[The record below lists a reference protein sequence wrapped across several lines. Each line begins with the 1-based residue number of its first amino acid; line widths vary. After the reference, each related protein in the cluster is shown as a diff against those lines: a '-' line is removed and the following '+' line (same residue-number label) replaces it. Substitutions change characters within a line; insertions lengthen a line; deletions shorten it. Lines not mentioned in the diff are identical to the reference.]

1 MRRSIAVVVLAIV
14 GLIGCSG
21 ASHSGRPDATKAIQA
36 TSHDTK
42 SSLATIQQQPRRRSI
57 DVDGVK
63 LSILE
68 AGTGD
73 PVIFVHGVV
82 TTSNIFPKYLNAY
95 SPDFRGI
102 AVDLRGYGD
111 SDKPDT
117 GFTIDQFSKDLIKL
131 TDALHIEKPVWV
143 GVSMGGMILQRL
155 ALDNPSRV
163 KALVLVSTTDG
174 AMILDHHI
182 PSIGAPRD
190 YREVSKNM
198 IVESFPPGTD
208 AQIYQPLL
216 DRIPTWNAT
225 VIRQALTSMSQFN
238 VHGQL
243 SQIRVPTLIMVGAKD
258 DVATSVIA
266 RGIQEQ
272 IPGAQVKEFNTG
284 HFMMAED
291 PNGFLHVLGEFLRGL
306 KSIAPTSTGR
316 TAP

>member
-1 MRRSIAVVVLAIV
+1 MRRIVAAAMFAIV
-14 GLIGCSG
+14 GFTGCSG
-21 ASHSGRPDATKAIQA
+21 SSDSVRSNQTKEVQAKTAHTASSALMAE
-36 TSHDTK
+36 
-42 SSLATIQQQPRRRSI
+42 QPRRTSI
-57 DVDGVK
+57 NIDGVNV
-63 LSILE
+63 SILQ
-68 AGTGD
+68 AWTGD
-73 PVIFVHGVV
+73 PMIFVHGVV
-82 TTSNIFPKYLNAY
+82 TTSNIFTKYLSAY
-95 SPDFRGI
+95 SPDYRGI

-111 SDKPDT
+111 SDKPET

-131 TDALHIEKPVWV
+131 ADALHIDKPIWV

-155 ALDNPSRV
+155 ALDYPSRV

-208 AQIYQPLL
+208 PKTYQPLL

-238 VHGQL
+238 THGQL
-243 SQIRVPTLIMVGAKD
+243 APINVPTLIMVGAKD
-258 DVATSVIA
+258 DVATPAIA
-266 RGIQEQ
+266 KGIQEQ
-272 IPGAQVKEFNTG
+272 IHGAQLVQFNTG

-291 PNGFLHVLGEFLRGL
+291 PERFRTVLGDFL
-306 KSIAPTSTGR
+306 KSLKK
-316 TAP
+316 